1 MSIEDIIVDLNEIEK
16 KVPMEVKLLIQ
27 NQRKLEKLNVLVIGK
42 TGVGKST
49 LINTIF
55 GRNVVKTGS
64 GEPVTKKIVEIKIH
78 KSFSIYDTKSSFP
91 PMIPY
96 FSHIFPR

>member
-1 MSIEDIIVDLNEIEK
+1 MSVEDIIVDLSEIEK

-27 NQRKLEKLNVLVIGK
+27 NQKKLDKLNVLIVGK

-55 GRNVVKTGS
+55 GRNVVRTGS
-64 GEPVTKKIVEIKIH
+64 GEPITKKIVEIKIN
-78 KSFSIYDTKSSFP
+78 KFFSIYSMRK
-91 PMIPY
+91 
-96 FSHIFPR
+96 